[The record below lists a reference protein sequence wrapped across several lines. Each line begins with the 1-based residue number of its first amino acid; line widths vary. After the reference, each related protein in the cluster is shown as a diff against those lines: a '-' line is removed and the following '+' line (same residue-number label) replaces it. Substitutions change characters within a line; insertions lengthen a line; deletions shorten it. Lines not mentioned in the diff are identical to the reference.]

1 MLRPGSGDAGSKILV
16 RRVPGRHREAGKIR
30 TLARDELLFETG
42 DLKTNVYRVEAGA
55 LCISCTRR
63 DGTMEIVE
71 YALAGDV
78 VGMGFLERHA
88 CSARASVK
96 TVVRCFRLDATDK
109 LIASDA
115 HNKARFDE
123 AVEREFV
130 FRRESLARSSRN
142 QPMVRLAAF
151 LTAVSQRS
159 HAEGG
164 DPTFIDDTVNCGVI
178 ADFLGLDI
186 EALTIALTQLEARG
200 LIEAAPPH
208 GLRLKD
214 LSALKAV
221 ADEQGMTSGS
231 QASDD
236 VLRAALQ

>member
-1 MLRPGSGDAGSKILV
+1 MFRPDSEYCGDTALILTAPARQSEV
-16 RRVPGRHREAGKIR
+16 GNVR

-55 LCISCTRR
+55 LCISRARR

-71 YALAGDV
+71 YALAGDL
-78 VGMGFLERHA
+78 VGIGFLQRHV
-88 CSARASVK
+88 CNARASVR
-96 TVVRCFRLDATDK
+96 TVVRCLRLDATDK

-130 FRRESLARSSRN
+130 FRRESLARSSRH

-151 LTAVSQRS
+151 LTAVSRRS
-159 HAEGG
+159 KAEGA

-186 EALTIALTQLEARG
+186 EALTVALTELEARG
-200 LIEAAPPH
+200 LVEAAPPH

-214 LSALKAV
+214 LNALEAV
-221 ADEQGMTSGS
+221 ADGHGMTSGS
-231 QASDD
+231 PALDD

>member
-1 MLRPGSGDAGSKILV
+1 MLRADSDHSGTTALKRETPAPQRELGKV
-16 RRVPGRHREAGKIR
+16 RS
-30 TLARDELLFETG
+30 LARDEILFQSG
-42 DLKTNVYRVEAGA
+42 DFKTNVYRVEAGA
-55 LCISCTRR
+55 LCISRTRR
-63 DGTMEIVE
+63 DGTIEIVE
-71 YALAGDV
+71 YALAGDL

-88 CSARASVK
+88 CSARASVE
-96 TVVRCFRLDATDK
+96 TVVRCFHRGSADK
-109 LIASDA
+109 LIAGDA

-130 FRRESLARSSRN
+130 FRREGLVESSRH

-159 HAEGG
+159 HTEGG

-186 EALTIALTQLEARG
+186 EALSIALTQLEARG
-200 LIEAAPPH
+200 LVETAPPH

-214 LSALKAV
+214 LNALKAL
-221 ADEQGMTSGS
+221 ADEQAVTSGS
-231 QASDD
+231 PALDD